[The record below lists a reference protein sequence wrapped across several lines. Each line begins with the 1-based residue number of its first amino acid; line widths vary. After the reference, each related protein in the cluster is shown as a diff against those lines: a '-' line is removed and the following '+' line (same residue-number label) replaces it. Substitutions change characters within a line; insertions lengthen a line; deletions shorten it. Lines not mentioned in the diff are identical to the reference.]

1 VHDQASARPRRVRE
15 ARDDCEVTD
24 CRRGPRWAG
33 PSLTSE
39 PDVRADVRAGRR
51 SHLRGTAVECA
62 VSIFAL
68 CASQDRRG
76 FCPSRVP
83 ARLGSARLGFVT
95 TVLEGAFGAHGSRFG
110 VARRLGR
117 SRCAVGAGLTCPDV
131 CFPREALAWRA
142 SSLS

>member
-76 FCPSRVP
+76 FCHRGFPLGS
-83 ARLGSARLGFVT
+83 ARLGSARLGSARLCHHRARGCIRGSWKSVWC
-95 TVLEGAFGAHGSRFG
+95 GSSFGTESVRGRRRAHLP
-110 VARRLGR
+110 RRLF
-117 SRCAVGAGLTCPDV
+117 ST
-131 CFPREALAWRA
+131 
-142 SSLS
+142 